1 MDITKQILNL
11 LNLQMSRLEN
21 IWATGIIVDD
31 SYGEYLKCHHLLEVS
46 LGSLLLGGFLKLGDA
61 VVILI
66 C

>member
-1 MDITKQILNL
+1 
-11 LNLQMSRLEN
+11 MSRLEN